1 MASFGVDSL
10 ISGLNAMELCN
21 DQLLTE
27 TACYS
32 NEYKPSEE
40 EFRFDSATL
49 QNPQLT
55 RTQAV
60 VTIMTRR
67 LESMKNSPPVLS
79 AFESARSI
87 MLKLQFNPSLGHVCA
102 EAARELSAQYP
113 GWSITNYAEF
123 SRFGNCTVAFG
134 GISAIEKR
142 WILNGQV
149 ASWPI
154 EHK

>member
-21 DQLLTE
+21 DQLLTS
-27 TACYS
+27 TGCYMH
-32 NEYKPSEE
+32 EYKPSEE

-55 RTQAV
+55 RVQAL

-67 LESMKNSPPVLS
+67 FELMNQSPPSLS
-79 AFESARSI
+79 AFEASRSI
-87 MLKLQFNPSLGHVCA
+87 TLKLQYNPSLNHVCA

-113 GWSITNYAEF
+113 GWHITSYTKYSGYPGAVTT
-123 SRFGNCTVAFG
+123 TVSG

-142 WILNGQV
+142 WIVDGRVTNKL
-149 ASWPI
+149 
-154 EHK
+154 